1 MVKRSLAR
9 RLQIALQK
17 KGRVY
22 SRKANNIGNQMRV
35 ACVNFAGQDVVKTI
49 EERENKQI
57 IIHEQ
62 ASLITKYYVGSLPFQ
77 FDQLCVE
84 LKEFNQE
91 IRKPLD
97 MKMGYMGMWLY
108 TIIVMIAMWYV
119 ATMVGRGFRMY
130 GYRYADIDPK
140 LEWKAVEYK

>member
-1 MVKRSLAR
+1 
-9 RLQIALQK
+9 
-17 KGRVY
+17 
-22 SRKANNIGNQMRV
+22 
-35 ACVNFAGQDVVKTI
+35 
-49 EERENKQI
+49 
-57 IIHEQ
+57 
-62 ASLITKYYVGSLPFQ
+62 
-77 FDQLCVE
+77 
-84 LKEFNQE
+84 
-91 IRKPLD
+91 